1 VVCLHISAFTF
12 FARRSAVLPGIPCR
26 FGQHASSA
34 RGSGRRMILSN
45 AIHHSLLEPIFLTH
59 TALYEH
65 ALDQT
70 LLDP

>member
-1 VVCLHISAFTF
+1 M
-12 FARRSAVLPGIPCR
+12 
-26 FGQHASSA
+26 
-34 RGSGRRMILSN
+34 GRRMILSN

-70 LLDP
+70 LLDPSLEPHLEPQLDPNHDNDNAAPDAL